1 MPVRDMLLRLV
12 FVAANAVLFA
22 AGFAI
27 AGRGRPPHA
36 VVGFL
41 LVGLAVSGIGL
52 QAWDAVR
59 LMRGRGGTLARQSDR
74 GR

>member
-1 MPVRDMLLRLV
+1 MLLRLV

-27 AGRGRPPHA
+27 AGTGHPAHA

-41 LVGLAVSGIGL
+41 LVGLAVVGIGL
-52 QAWDAVR
+52 QAWEAVR
-59 LMRGRGGTLARQSDR
+59 LLHEPAARPDR
-74 GR
+74 ESNHDH